1 MSAGGYSTP
10 PFFKREPAPLVR
22 LVLFLL
28 FALILL
34 VIDLRFRYLDVLRQ
48 VLSVLTYPVQVAAA
62 KPAELARNASVY
74 FSTLVEVQREN
85 ARLRRAELDAAQ
97 RLLLFGEIEREN
109 TRLRALL
116 NMSERLEQISIAA
129 NILYN
134 ARDPY
139 TRKVILDRGSH
150 HEVEAGQAVLDET
163 GMIGQITRVYPIQAE
178 VTLVTDRS
186 AAVPVKID
194 RNGLP
199 GVVYGRGDGMLELR
213 FQLSRV
219 DVEPNDR
226 LVTSGL
232 DGVFPPG
239 LPVATVISVERDA
252 RAFAHILAKPDAT
265 VDYIGQVLVLGRK
278 EPPPPIPQ
286 DGLTPPPSARKK
298 PLPNPFS
305 EPKAE
310 ATQ

>member
-1 MSAGGYSTP
+1 MSLGGHSIP
-10 PFFKREPAPLVR
+10 PIFKKDPPPLVR
-22 LVLFLL
+22 LFLFLA
-28 FALILL
+28 FALVLL
-34 VIDLRFRYLDVLRQ
+34 VIDLHFRYLDVLRQ

-109 TRLRALL
+109 ARLRALL
-116 NMSERLEQISIAA
+116 TMSERLEQVSIAT

-150 HEVEAGQAVLDET
+150 HEIEAGQAVLDET

-178 VTLVTDRS
+178 VTLITDRS
-186 AAVPVKID
+186 AAVPVKIA

-219 DVEPNDR
+219 DVEPGDR

-232 DGVFPPG
+232 DGVFPLG
-239 LPVATVISVERDA
+239 LPVATVVSVERDA
-252 RAFAHILAKPDAT
+252 RAFAHILAQPDAA

-278 EPPPPIPQ
+278 EPPPPLPDARPLQSPQ
-286 DGLTPPPSARKK
+286 GSSTPTEGGNPP
-298 PLPNPFS
+298 
-305 EPKAE
+305 
-310 ATQ
+310 